1 MPLAIDMN
9 FILLLPEI
17 LVSLLA
23 ILIVLIDVFTRSDS
37 TRTNLS
43 YLAAVGLVIPMVATV
58 AVLGNRNEISFFGS
72 YVVDPMAVFFK
83 LLFLIA
89 ASISFLLS
97 TDYVRAR
104 GIPPGEFYATVL
116 FATLGFM
123 LMASSRELIMI
134 YISLEMASIPLYM
147 LVAMAK
153 NDIRS
158 NEAGIK
164 YLLLGAM
171 SSAVTLYGMVL
182 LYAASGST
190 ILPEIAARIGG
201 SGVVGVVAVV
211 FLIVGLG
218 FKIAAVPFHMWVP
231 DVYQGAPTPV
241 TAFLSVGSKAAGF
254 ALILRILTQGILP
267 LEMYWS
273 PVLAILAA
281 VTMTVGNVA
290 ALRQTNIKRLL
301 GYSSIAQAG
310 YAMMAL
316 AMPGTAVASGLMFFL
331 LAYTLTNLGAFAG
344 LIAISRQIGSEEI
357 EDFQGMGQ
365 RGGVL
370 ALFTTLCFLSLVGM
384 PPMAGFVSKFY
395 LFFTVFEQGLFWLV
409 LVAVLNTAIAAF
421 YYVKVVRSMYLAPPP
436 TNDPIRAPFSLN
448 LALWGSTI
456 ATIALGIFA
465 NPFIGITDAAAS
477 QLMSPNVTNTSGA
490 VPPNSA
496 AAPARGGVAN
506 MKPAEVNNQVLT
518 GISRALVAQPGQFT
532 IDRFEPVQWSDSSL
546 GCREPGK
553 MYGQA
558 ITPGYR
564 IEVTINGQKKQ
575 VHSDLAGRAIVCERP
590 TQ

>member
-1 MPLAIDMN
+1 MPLANDMN
-9 FILLLPEI
+9 FVLLLPEI

-23 ILIVLIDVFTRSDS
+23 ILIILIDVFARSDS

-43 YLAAVGLVIPMVATV
+43 YLAAVGLVIPMIATV
-58 AVLGNRNEISFFGS
+58 AVLGGLNEVSFSGT

-89 ASISFLLS
+89 AAISFLLS

-104 GIPPGEFYATVL
+104 GIAPGEFYATVL

-123 LMASSRELIMI
+123 LMASGRELITI

-190 ILPEIAARIGG
+190 ILPEIAARIGS

-211 FLIVGLG
+211 FVIVGLG

-254 ALILRILTQGILP
+254 ALILRVLTQGLLP

-273 PVLAILAA
+273 PLLAILAA
-281 VTMTVGNVA
+281 ITMTFGNIA

-316 AMPGTAVASGLMFFL
+316 AIPGTAVASGLMFFL

-365 RGGVL
+365 RGGIL

-395 LFFTVFEQGLFWLV
+395 LFFTVFEQGLVWLV
-409 LVAVLNTAIAAF
+409 VVGVLNTAIAAF
-421 YYVKVVRSMYLAPPP
+421 YYVKVVRSMYFMSPP
-436 TNDPIRAPFSLN
+436 TNDPIRAPLSLH

-465 NPFIGITDAAAS
+465 NPFIRITDAAAN
-477 QLMSPNVTNTSGA
+477 QLMSPIVTASAA
-490 VPPNSA
+490 VPATPV
-496 AAPARGGVAN
+496 RGGAAN
-506 MKPAEVNNQVLT
+506 VKPGEINNQVLA

-532 IDRFEPVQWSDSSL
+532 IDRFEPMQWSDSSL
-546 GCREPGK
+546 GCQEPGK
-553 MYGQA
+553 VYGQA

-564 IEVTINGQKKQ
+564 IAVTINGQKKQ
-575 VHSDLAGRAIVCERP
+575 VHSDIAGRAIVCDRP